1 MKITKSQLKQ
11 LIKEELEQA
20 LEEAQLSPAIAAA
33 MQSKGMSTAGNSVGA
48 APSKQN
54 QNAAGIDSGRM
65 GFQYAKMIR
74 AAEDE
79 LKDAEA
85 QGAVEHVFKLK
96 QKIAMLKKRMA
107 SLSEADQNLSE
118 QDLSEDLLDEAPIIP
133 MIMSA
138 LKHPQVQQV
147 LMDLVMPI
155 IQNAMGGGDEGPPA
169 E

>member
-20 LEEAQLSPAIAAA
+20 LGESDVA
-33 MQSKGMSTAGNSVGA
+33 
-48 APSKQN
+48 
-54 QNAAGIDSGRM
+54 
-65 GFQYAKMIR
+65 
-74 AAEDE
+74 
-79 LKDAEA
+79 
-85 QGAVEHVFKLK
+85 
-96 QKIAMLKKRMA
+96 
-107 SLSEADQNLSE
+107 E

-155 IQNAMGGGDEGPPA
+155 IQTAMGGGDEGPPA

>member
-20 LEEAQLSPAIAAA
+20 LGESDVA
-33 MQSKGMSTAGNSVGA
+33 
-48 APSKQN
+48 
-54 QNAAGIDSGRM
+54 
-65 GFQYAKMIR
+65 
-74 AAEDE
+74 
-79 LKDAEA
+79 
-85 QGAVEHVFKLK
+85 
-96 QKIAMLKKRMA
+96 
-107 SLSEADQNLSE
+107 E

-155 IQNAMGGGDEGPPA
+155 IQNAMAGGDEGPPA

>member
-20 LEEAQLSPAIAAA
+20 LGESDVA
-33 MQSKGMSTAGNSVGA
+33 
-48 APSKQN
+48 
-54 QNAAGIDSGRM
+54 
-65 GFQYAKMIR
+65 
-74 AAEDE
+74 
-79 LKDAEA
+79 
-85 QGAVEHVFKLK
+85 
-96 QKIAMLKKRMA
+96 
-107 SLSEADQNLSE
+107 E

-147 LMDLVMPI
+147 LMDLVMPA
-155 IQNAMGGGDEGPPA
+155 IQSAMGGGDEGPPA

>member
-20 LEEAQLSPAIAAA
+20 LGESDVA
-33 MQSKGMSTAGNSVGA
+33 
-48 APSKQN
+48 
-54 QNAAGIDSGRM
+54 
-65 GFQYAKMIR
+65 
-74 AAEDE
+74 
-79 LKDAEA
+79 
-85 QGAVEHVFKLK
+85 
-96 QKIAMLKKRMA
+96 
-107 SLSEADQNLSE
+107 E
-118 QDLSEDLLDEAPIIP
+118 QDLSEDVLDEAPIIP

-155 IQNAMGGGDEGPPA
+155 IQNAMSGGDEGPPA